1 MLSPRYRAAYRE
13 VVRTGRI
20 RHAEQCISDYQ
31 TYRFPSAFTWDIT
44 TTYDLPVTSTQSLLT
59 TLSVTNVLNKRIPV
73 AYGDE
78 DSFGRVYDAG
88 SFGLSWVIV
97 FSGST

>member
-1 MLSPRYRAAYRE
+1 MLSSRYRAAYRE

-20 RHAEQCISDYQ
+20 RHAEQWISDYQ

-78 DSFGRVYDAG
+78 DSFGQVYDAG
-88 SFGLSWVIV
+88 RQLWVEV
-97 FSGST
+97 GYRF